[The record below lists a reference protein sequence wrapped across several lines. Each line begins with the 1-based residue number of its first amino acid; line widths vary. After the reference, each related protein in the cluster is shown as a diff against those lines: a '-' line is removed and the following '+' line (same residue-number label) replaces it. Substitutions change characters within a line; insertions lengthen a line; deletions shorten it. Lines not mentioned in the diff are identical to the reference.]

1 MKVFVNNG
9 FYKHTSDLNKEIN
22 KKLEDLITK
31 YGATILSCTVQYVEY
46 SWNFGS
52 KYNYVITYE
61 E

>member
-1 MKVFVNNG
+1 MKVYVKNG
-9 FYKHTSDLNKEIN
+9 FYKYTSDLTEEIN
-22 KKLEDLITK
+22 RELEKLTK
-31 YGATILSCTVQYVEY
+31 DGATILNCTVQYVEY